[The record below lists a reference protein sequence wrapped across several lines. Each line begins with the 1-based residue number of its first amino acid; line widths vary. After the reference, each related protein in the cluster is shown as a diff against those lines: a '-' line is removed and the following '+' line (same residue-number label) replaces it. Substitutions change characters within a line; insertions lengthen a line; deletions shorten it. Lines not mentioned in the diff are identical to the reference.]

1 MKNNL
6 SALIFV
12 LLAAGCSAAPVDK
25 TPQTQ
30 NGKLYSCMLERF
42 HELKAD
48 GTLTQTS
55 DDWALAGEIQQQC
68 IRRLDMPA
76 DNFNTLQGM
85 NVGVS
90 MIRSMR

>member
-6 SALIFV
+6 SAIIFV
-12 LLAAGCSAAPVDK
+12 LLVAGCSATPADK

-42 HELKAD
+42 HELKD
-48 GTLTQTS
+48 NGTLAQKN
-55 DDWALAGEIQQQC
+55 DDWALANEIQQQC
-68 IRRLDMPA
+68 IRKLEMPA